1 LDADWIDAGTRRTA
15 YYSHLPPGTY
25 AFRVIAANRD
35 GIWNEEVATIQIV
48 VIAPYWRT
56 WWFISAVV
64 LALAGAFYLWYRWRI
79 LQLERA
85 RRAQEEFSRRLI
97 ESQESERKRIAAEL
111 HDSLGQGLLII
122 KNRAAL
128 SLKFWDDPAKARD
141 HIQQIEGT
149 AAQSMKEV
157 RQIAYDLRPYQL
169 DDVGLAQA
177 LKDLV
182 KNVNGSG
189 SIRFTASIAYLDD
202 LYSIDE
208 AINLYRI
215 MQEAINNIV
224 KHSGASIAS
233 VTITRN
239 DHEVEMVIQD
249 DGRGFTV
256 EAIEANGARR
266 GFGLTGLA
274 ERARILNGK
283 LAVSSTPGQGTMLK
297 LNLRIQDQ
305 DHEH

>member
-1 LDADWIDAGTRRTA
+1 
-15 YYSHLPPGTY
+15 
-25 AFRVIAANRD
+25 
-35 GIWNEEVATIQIV
+35 
-48 VIAPYWRT
+48 
-56 WWFISAVV
+56 V
-64 LALAGAFYLWYRWRI
+64 LALAGAGFLWYRRRI

-85 RRAQEEFSRRLI
+85 HRAQEEFSRRLI
-97 ESQESERKRIAAEL
+97 ASQEGERKRIAAEL

-128 SLKFWDDPAKARD
+128 SLKFLDDPIKAREQ
-141 HIQQIEGT
+141 IEQIEGT
-149 AAQSMKEV
+149 AAQSIKEV

-189 SIRFTASIAYLDD
+189 PIRFTASIAYLDD
-202 LYSIDE
+202 LYSVDE

-215 MQEAINNIV
+215 LQEAINNIV
-224 KHSGASIAS
+224 KHSGASAAS
-233 VTITRN
+233 VTITRD
-239 DHEVEMVIQD
+239 DHEVEMVIKD

-256 EAIEANGARR
+256 EATETNGARR

-274 ERARILNGK
+274 ERARMLNGK
-283 LAVSSTPGQGTMLK
+283 LAVDSTPGQGTIVK